1 MVFGTASDNIYL
13 LYDDGSI
20 ADGFPYQ
27 TNGNINSD
35 PTILDSDGTL
45 LIIAGSNDDY
55 LYAIN
60 EDGSLAFSFEA
71 EANIETSPAFLD
83 YNNSCYIF
91 FGDNNGMLYGIDYYG
106 DILPPFPINIGSAI
120 VGSVI
125 LSDLDLDG
133 MPELVFGTESGDMY
147 ALNLNGSLY
156 NQMPIPYA
164 FSYYSAPLVYDLD
177 GDLDLEIIA
186 GTSLSINVFDIKQE
200 GNNSDYW
207 SMFRG
212 NSKRSGLHTFIP
224 LCTYGDINT
233 DGNIDILDVLEQIN
247 FILDIVEPTE
257 ADICASDL
265 NADDNID
272 LLDSILLI
280 NIILNR

>member
-1 MVFGTASDNIYL
+1 MLLTVVSTSTTGASDVNTYYINV
-13 LYDDGSI
+13 DVSMQQS
-20 ADGFPYQ
+20 GFPY
-27 TNGNINSD
+27 NMN
-35 PTILDSDGTL
+35 
-45 LIIAGSNDDY
+45 IAGEDVPTVVQSSPNVIDVDNDGHP
-55 LYAIN
+55 
-60 EDGSLAFSFEA
+60 E
-71 EANIETSPAFLD
+71 
-83 YNNSCYIF
+83 IF

-106 DILPPFPINIGSAI
+106 DMLPPFPMDIGSAI
-120 VGSVI
+120 IGSVI
-125 LSDLDLDG
+125 LSDLDFDSI
-133 MPELVFGTESGDMY
+133 PELVFGTESGDMY
-147 ALNLNGSLY
+147 ALHLDGSLY

-200 GNNSDYW
+200 GKNDDYW

-212 NSKRSGLHTFIP
+212 NSKRSGLNTFTP
-224 LCTYGDINT
+224 LCAYGDINT

-247 FILDIVEPTE
+247 FILDIIEPTE

-280 NIILNR
+280 NIILNP